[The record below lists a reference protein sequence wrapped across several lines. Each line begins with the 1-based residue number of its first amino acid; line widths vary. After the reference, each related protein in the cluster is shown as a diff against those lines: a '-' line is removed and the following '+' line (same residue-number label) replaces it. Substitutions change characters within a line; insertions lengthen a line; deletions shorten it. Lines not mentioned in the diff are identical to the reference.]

1 MTDVNVMLVD
11 DHPLFRRGVAELL
24 QDSGH
29 FRVTAQFSNP
39 DQVLEALNDT
49 VPDLVLLDLH
59 MPGQSGLELLQ
70 AIKERHSG
78 VKVVMLTASD
88 DPTHLMD
95 ALRLGAEGYL
105 LKDTEPALILER
117 LESILNGQLGLND
130 EMLLLL
136 REGLRRQES
145 VQDMGRPLS
154 ASASPADK
162 HWYATLTE
170 RERETLVWISRGL
183 SNKLIARE
191 MGISDSTVKVYVKSL
206 LRKLHLHSRLE
217 LAAWVHTNPLPDNIL
232 C

>member
-1 MTDVNVMLVD
+1 MTGVRVILVD

-24 QDSGH
+24 QDSER
-29 FRVTAQFSNP
+29 FNVVAEFNDPQN
-39 DQVLEALNDT
+39 VLEHVIQT
-49 VPDLVLLDLH
+49 PPDLILMDLH
-59 MPGQSGLELLQ
+59 MPNGSGLELLQ
-70 AIKERHSG
+70 QIKQSCDSVR
-78 VKVVMLTASD
+78 VVMLTASD
-88 DPTHLMD
+88 DPNHLID

-105 LKDTEPALILER
+105 LKDTEPTLILER
-117 LESILNGQLGLND
+117 LEAILNGPVGLDD

-136 REGLRRQES
+136 REGLRKQS
-145 VQDMGRPLS
+145 S
-154 ASASPADK
+154 APEPGGAPGFGATMADEGW
-162 HWYATLTE
+162 HEALTD

-217 LAAWVHTNPLPDNIL
+217 LAAWVHTHPLPDTAA

>member
-1 MTDVNVMLVD
+1 MTGVQVMLVD

-24 QDSGH
+24 QDSNL
-29 FRVTAQFSNP
+29 FNVMAEFSGP
-39 DQVLEALNDT
+39 QDVLEHIT
-49 VPDLVLLDLH
+49 RTPPDLILMDLH
-59 MPGQSGLELLQ
+59 MPNGSGLELLQ
-70 AIKERHSG
+70 K
-78 VKVVMLTASD
+78 VKQTCDSVRVVMLTASD
-88 DPTHLMD
+88 DPNHLIE

-105 LKDTEPALILER
+105 LKDTEPTLILER
-117 LESILNGQLGLND
+117 LEAILNGHVGLDD

-136 REGLRRQES
+136 RDGLRQ
-145 VQDMGRPLS
+145 QGS
-154 ASASPADK
+154 APEPGASPGFGSTPTDEGWHEA
-162 HWYATLTE
+162 LTD

-217 LAAWVHTNPLPDNIL
+217 LAAWVHTHPLPDSAL

>member
-24 QDSGH
+24 QDSGR
-29 FRVTAQFSNP
+29 FNVTAQFSNP
-39 DQVLEALNDT
+39 DQVLEAVHDT
-49 VPDLVLLDLH
+49 APDLVLLDLH

-70 AIKERHSG
+70 SIKESCNH

-117 LESILNGQLGLND
+117 LESILNGQLGLDD

-145 VQDMGRPLS
+145 VQDMGRTLS
-154 ASASPADK
+154 ASTAPADE
-162 HWYATLTE
+162 HWHAALTE

-206 LRKLHLHSRLE
+206 LRKLNLHSRLE
-217 LAAWVHTNPLPDNIL
+217 LAAWVHANPLPDNIL

>member
-1 MTDVNVMLVD
+1 MTGISVILVD

-29 FRVTAQFSNP
+29 FNVVAEFSGP
-39 DQVLEALNDT
+39 DSVLKHVAEHQ
-49 VPDLVLLDLH
+49 PDLILMDLN
-59 MPGQSGLELLQ
+59 MPDGDGLELLRQVKQ
-70 AIKERHSG
+70 ASDQIQ
-78 VKVVMLTASD
+78 VVMLTASD
-88 DPTHLMD
+88 DPVHLME

-117 LESILNGQLGLND
+117 LDAILNGHAGLDD

-136 REGLRRQES
+136 REGLRRQETAP
-145 VQDMGRPLS
+145 VPVTAAGGIPQ
-154 ASASPADK
+154 AADGP
-162 HWYATLTE
+162 WYEALTD
-170 RERETLVWISRGL
+170 RERETLIWISRGL

-206 LRKLHLHSRLE
+206 LRKLNLHSRLE
-217 LAAWVHTNPLPDNIL
+217 LAAWVHAHPLPDRPS

>member
-1 MTDVNVMLVD
+1 MITRCFD
-11 DHPLFRRGVAELL
+11 GGWVAELL

-29 FRVTAQFSNP
+29 FRVTAQFSHP
-39 DQVLEALNDT
+39 DQVLEAVNDS

-105 LKDTEPALILER
+105 LKDTEPGLILER
-117 LESILNGQLGLND
+117 LESILNGQLGLDD
-130 EMLLLL
+130 EMMLLL
-136 REGLRRQES
+136 REGLRRQDS
-145 VQDMGRPLS
+145 LQDTGRSLPT
-154 ASASPADK
+154 SASPADE

>member
-24 QDSGH
+24 QDSGR
-29 FRVTAQFSNP
+29 FNVTAQFSNP
-39 DQVLEALNDT
+39 DQVLEAVHDT
-49 VPDLVLLDLH
+49 APDLVLLDLH
-59 MPGQSGLELLQ
+59 MPGKSGLELLQ
-70 AIKERHSG
+70 SIKESFSH

-117 LESILNGQLGLND
+117 LESILNGQLGLDD

-154 ASASPADK
+154 ASSAPADE
-162 HWYATLTE
+162 HWYAALTE

-206 LRKLHLHSRLE
+206 LRKLNLHSRLE
-217 LAAWVHTNPLPDNIL
+217 LAAWVHANPLPDNIL

>member
-24 QDSGH
+24 QDSGR
-29 FRVTAQFSNP
+29 FNVTAQFSNP
-39 DQVLEALNDT
+39 DQVLEAVHDT
-49 VPDLVLLDLH
+49 APDLVLLDLH
-59 MPGQSGLELLQ
+59 MPGKSGLELLQ
-70 AIKERHSG
+70 SIKESCNH

-105 LKDTEPALILER
+105 LKDTEPGLILER
-117 LESILNGQLGLND
+117 LESILNGQLGLDD

-136 REGLRRQES
+136 REGLRRQDS
-145 VQDMGRPLS
+145 LQDTGRSLPT
-154 ASASPADK
+154 SASPADE

>member
-1 MTDVNVMLVD
+1 
-11 DHPLFRRGVAELL
+11 
-24 QDSGH
+24 
-29 FRVTAQFSNP
+29 
-39 DQVLEALNDT
+39 
-49 VPDLVLLDLH
+49 
-59 MPGQSGLELLQ
+59 
-70 AIKERHSG
+70 
-78 VKVVMLTASD
+78 
-88 DPTHLMD
+88 MD

-105 LKDTEPALILER
+105 LKDTEPGLILER
-117 LESILNGQLGLND
+117 LESILNGQLGLDD
-130 EMLLLL
+130 EMMLLL
-136 REGLRRQES
+136 REGLRRQDS
-145 VQDMGRPLS
+145 LQDTGRSLPTS
-154 ASASPADK
+154 ASQADE